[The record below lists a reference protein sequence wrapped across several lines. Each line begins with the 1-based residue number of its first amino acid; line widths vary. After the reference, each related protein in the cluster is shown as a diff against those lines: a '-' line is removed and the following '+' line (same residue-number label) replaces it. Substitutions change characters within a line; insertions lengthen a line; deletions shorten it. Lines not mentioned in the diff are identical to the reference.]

1 MIFLQADLSFEAD
14 AETLSLFTNLDFD
27 MDDDTCEKIGSGE
40 TLTTSS
46 DKETE
51 GQTDNSEERTTDEE
65 EDDEEE
71 NAETMVHSVE
81 QNSGKDY
88 LCTVTVRVADYIESP
103 TCSDFKWPKAVRLV
117 NSFFLFF

>member
-88 LCTVTVRVADYIESP
+88 AHSRLELRTTVGDLIPNMFRFQMVQS
-103 TCSDFKWPKAVRLV
+103 CLV
-117 NSFFLFF
+117 GE

>member
-88 LCTVTVRVADYIESP
+88 LCTVTVRVTDYSGGVV
-103 TCSDFKWPKAVRLV
+103 FM
-117 NSFFLFF
+117 